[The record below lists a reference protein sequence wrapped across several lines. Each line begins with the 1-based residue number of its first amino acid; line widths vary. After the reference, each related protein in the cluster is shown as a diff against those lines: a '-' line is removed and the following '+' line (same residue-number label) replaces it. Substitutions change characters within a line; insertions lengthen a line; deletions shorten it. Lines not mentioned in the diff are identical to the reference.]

1 LTREKVDKNIL
12 LSMNKN
18 SLLRKNSV
26 SRNFTVSP

>member
-18 SLLRKNSV
+18 SLLRENSV
-26 SRNFTVSP
+26 SRNFSVSP